1 MSSTASLA
9 SSQASLKLCV
19 VILSGKLGAR
29 HSVPQ
34 EAIVHRATSLV
45 GGLGSAKLETST
57 AWGRS
62 VAQTM
67 ARGRQRPKT
76 LLLAL

>member
-1 MSSTASLA
+1 MSSAASLA
-9 SSQASLKLCV
+9 SSRVSLKLCV

-57 AWGRS
+57 AWGEALRRQWQGTDS
-62 VAQTM
+62 G
-67 ARGRQRPKT
+67 ARRHQ
-76 LLLAL
+76 LLT